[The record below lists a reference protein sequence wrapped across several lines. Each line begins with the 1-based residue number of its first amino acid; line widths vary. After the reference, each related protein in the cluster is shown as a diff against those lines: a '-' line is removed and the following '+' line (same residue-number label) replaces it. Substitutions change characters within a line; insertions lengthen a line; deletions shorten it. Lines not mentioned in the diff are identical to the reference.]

1 MTSQDTEFP
10 LERLSDI
17 QARAADFKL
26 LERIPLTL
34 DGVSWPLKLADPV
47 GDEKKLVL
55 LDVESTGL
63 NIQEEAITELG
74 LVSVDYSPS
83 AGRISSINAVLSVYD
98 DPGKPIPNEIT
109 QLTGITDA
117 MVKGQHIDPDMVSQ
131 WLDGAALIVAHNA
144 WFDRQMFE
152 KRFPEQTDYAWACS
166 FKGIDWKPL
175 GFKSLALDYLLLRLG
190 WFYEGHRASI
200 DCLAMAWMFHLLP
213 QAFESLL
220 AQADQ
225 RTVRVQAMGAPFAVK
240 DTLRGRQYR
249 WHNGDKGPAKHW
261 WRDVP
266 EEELHDEKAFLD
278 TLYSK
283 GSERAQYIYLD
294 ARARFKGD

>member
-1 MTSQDTEFP
+1 MTSQDTKFP
-10 LERLSDI
+10 LDRLSDI
-17 QARAADFKL
+17 QARAVDFKL

-34 DGVSWPLKLADPV
+34 EGVSWPLKLADPV

-74 LVSVDYSPS
+74 MVSVDYSPS
-83 AGRISSINAVLSVYD
+83 AGRISSINAVLSLYD

-117 MVKGQHIDPDMVSQ
+117 MVKGQHIEQDMVSL
-131 WLDGAALIVAHNA
+131 WLEGASLIVAHNA

-240 DTLRGRQYR
+240 DTLRGRKYR

-261 WRDVP
+261 WRELP
-266 EEELHDEKAFLD
+266 EVELHDEKAFLD
-278 TLYSK
+278 ALYSK
-283 GSERAQYIYLD
+283 GSERAEYIYLD
-294 ARARFKGD
+294 AHARFKGD